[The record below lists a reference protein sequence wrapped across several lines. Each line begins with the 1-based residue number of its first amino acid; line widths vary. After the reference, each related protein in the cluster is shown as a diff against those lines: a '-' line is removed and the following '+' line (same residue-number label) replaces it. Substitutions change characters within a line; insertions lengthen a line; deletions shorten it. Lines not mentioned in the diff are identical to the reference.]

1 MVLGLDA
8 CEYPTAFL
16 VRWVMVM
23 FHHQTMHVEQGGF
36 FHLQPTGC
44 AFNNIQPQPAA

>member
-16 VRWVMVM
+16 VRWVMFM
-23 FHHQTMHVEQGGF
+23 FHHQTMHVEQGA
-36 FHLQPTGC
+36 LLS
-44 AFNNIQPQPAA
+44 PAAHGVCVQ